1 MYSVGEVFTYEIEDN
16 EESFT
21 AVGDIIIKGKE
32 YIIAEDED
40 NMKYVF
46 RYDEEEEQIE
56 IIDEEE
62 ADLYLEY
69 WQQEYYGTSEEVDLW
84 EEDYSDEMEYKED
97 DYYSEDDTYSDS
109 EEDYDSYIDGL
120 ID

>member
-1 MYSVGEVFTYEIEDN
+1 MYSVGESFTYEIDDM
-16 EESFT
+16 EEFFT

-40 NMKYVF
+40 SMKHVF
-46 RYDEEEEQIE
+46 KYNEEDEQIE
-56 IIDEEE
+56 LIEEEE
-62 ADLYLEY
+62 ADLFLEY

-84 EEDYSDEMEYKED
+84 EEDYSDETEYKEE
-97 DYYSEDDTYSDS
+97 DYYSEDDNYSDS
-109 EEDYDSYIDGL
+109 EEDYDSFIDGL